1 MRYLHSSKRGR
12 FQTILR
18 NVPARLS
25 SVPVI
30 KQQNNNRW
38 QKARENLK
46 NADGGIIGADSQ
58 AVRER
63 PDPLGF
69 EFPALLDYL
78 PFIGCLTAE
87 RYRGS
92 PQKQAKRDFV
102 G

>member
-1 MRYLHSSKRGR
+1 MTFSHSSKRGR

-18 NVPARLS
+18 NVS
-25 SVPVI
+25 HSVRSNVTVI

-58 AVRER
+58 AGSRER

-69 EFPALLDYL
+69 EFPALL
-78 PFIGCLTAE
+78 G
-87 RYRGS
+87 
-92 PQKQAKRDFV
+92 
-102 G
+102 